1 MTTEVILF
9 DLGGVVVE
17 MSGVAY
23 MATLLDL
30 THDEVWRRWGDC
42 PAVANYETGRSSREQ
57 FSAGV
62 VEHFALDMTSDAF
75 LEAFRAWPMDI
86 YAGTK
91 ELIGD
96 LRPGL
101 RYGAS
106 AIPANFTG
114 SISVPPPSYRTCS
127 SSGFFPSSWA
137 R

>member
-17 MSGVAY
+17 MSGVEY

-62 VEHFALDMTSDAF
+62 VEHFALDMTPTAF
-75 LEAFRAWPMDI
+75 LEAFRAWPMEI
-86 YAGTK
+86 ISGTK

-101 RYGAS
+101 RYGCLS
-106 AIPANFTG
+106 NTSEFH
-114 SISVPPPSYRTCS
+114 
-127 SSGFFPSSWA
+127 
-137 R
+137 